1 LGEDMQR
8 LARPCVIAFVTLIA
22 ATAARAQPAEPVT
35 DDEPRAASEEVLI
48 VDGSRSMAND
58 WLTPPRGWQLGSALS
73 YETARAGIGDHG
85 LSFTDVVFLRL
96 TGRAVVGGRAEV
108 YGGVDLLPKQPSFTD
123 ERVYQ
128 GAHGGVLISVPHQ
141 LAIDLHLDEGEL
153 LGRAGQYGTAR
164 AGVVTRGLI
173 DRVVAFQG
181 EASAAW
187 TPMRFDDGSRAWF
200 AELTTTGS
208 IVFRAPDGIAAA
220 WLGFGFAFP
229 LAHHGDL
236 PGIGAL
242 DPRVRSDFRVGG
254 VLSFIKHWDIYGEY
268 AVLDRGDYA
277 SPATMV
283 PILDGG
289 FDQQQLTFGIVRHFG
304 LDAEPPSSMNLAA
317 SR

>member
-1 LGEDMQR
+1 
-8 LARPCVIAFVTLIA
+8 
-22 ATAARAQPAEPVT
+22 
-35 DDEPRAASEEVLI
+35 
-48 VDGSRSMAND
+48 
-58 WLTPPRGWQLGSALS
+58 
-73 YETARAGIGDHG
+73 
-85 LSFTDVVFLRL
+85 
-96 TGRAVVGGRAEV
+96 
-108 YGGVDLLPKQPSFTD
+108 
-123 ERVYQ
+123 
-128 GAHGGVLISVPHQ
+128 
-141 LAIDLHLDEGEL
+141 
-153 LGRAGQYGTAR
+153 
-164 AGVVTRGLI
+164 
-173 DRVVAFQG
+173 
-181 EASAAW
+181 
-187 TPMRFDDGSRAWF
+187 MRFDDGSRAWF